1 MTALELPRFEFLA
14 FPMGSEFHPDCPM
27 TELGQRFS
35 LRAAAELIGLHTPG
49 LGKVI
54 HIELKVPVPPDQ
66 VISPVPIVVATQTT
80 ESALQMR
87 RSHDFHKAVS
97 IP

>member
-14 FPMGSEFHPDCPM
+14 FPMGSEFHPDRPM
-27 TELGQRFS
+27 AELRQRFS
-35 LRAAAELIGLHTPG
+35 LWAAAELIGLHTPG
-49 LGKVI
+49 LSKVI
-54 HIELKVPVPPDQ
+54 HIKLKVPVPSDQ
-66 VISPVPIVVATQTT
+66 VISLVPVVVATQTT
-80 ESALQMR
+80 EFALQVR